1 MLPLCVRRNIQI
13 DRARFNFAAN
23 EPLGYADLESEIEH
37 SRVYNP
43 KSKRCLLRILEK
55 FIELCIIL
63 TDILGLVYP
72 LGERR
77 SAGYTSISD
86 PSKVWRA
93 KNALREW
100 EKGAALRLQNLINT
114 TVESLDSSE
123 GIPHPS
129 VTLYIDLINMYYQ

>member
-1 MLPLCVRRNIQI
+1 MCVRRNIQI
-13 DRARFNFAAN
+13 DRARFNFSAN
-23 EPLGYADLESEIEH
+23 SPLRYADLESEIEH

-43 KSKRCLLRILEK
+43 TSKRCLLKILEK

-63 TDILGLVYP
+63 TDVLGLAYP

-77 SAGYTSISD
+77 SAGYASISD

-100 EKGAALRLQNLINT
+100 EKGAALRLTDL
-114 TVESLDSSE
+114 VGSKDSSFDSLE
-123 GIPHPS
+123 EDIPHPS
-129 VTLYIDLINMYYQ
+129 VTLYIDLIHMYYQ